1 MSRNKRKPEE
11 YTFNEDLTTAT
22 IERYESIRRL
32 LDFGKRFMMT
42 GDIMDGIHEEDRFY
56 GTVVSPA
63 VLQKMQTV
71 NSWLDVLDVY
81 DSFTVQKFEKPNPN
95 TAHAIVAVTTQEGAT
110 PFLPTGLKA
119 FKELVAMADDITLVG
134 KDDTVRIAF
143 VFDGLWDEHIDL
155 DDDAVLARN
164 SEGLKRIFGTDDLF
178 ADYDP
183 AEDEEYLYE

>member
-1 MSRNKRKPEE
+1 M
-11 YTFNEDLTTAT
+11 L
-22 IERYESIRRL
+22 
-32 LDFGKRFMMT
+32 
-42 GDIMDGIHEEDRFY
+42 
-56 GTVVSPA
+56 
-63 VLQKMQTV
+63 TV
-71 NSWLDVLDVY
+71 NSYLDVLDVY

-95 TAHAIVAVTTQEGAT
+95 TAHAIAAVTTQEGAT

-143 VFDGLWDEHIDL
+143 VFDGLWEEHIDL
-155 DDDAVLARN
+155 DDDAVLSRN

-183 AEDEEYLYE
+183 AEDEEYLFSLPLKELAKEHKNRRKSSLREQERLQNERQD